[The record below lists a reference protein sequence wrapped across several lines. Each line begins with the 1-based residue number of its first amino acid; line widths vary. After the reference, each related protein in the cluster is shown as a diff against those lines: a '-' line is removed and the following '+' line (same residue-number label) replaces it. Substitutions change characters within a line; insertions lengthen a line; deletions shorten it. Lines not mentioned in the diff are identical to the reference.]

1 MKKNLNRFLDTNKK
15 WSKGRSK
22 SLKDVYYKF
31 FSTSNWVSLD
41 EDTKSRHTIDCK
53 ECLKFSVQTNYPTVA
68 SKTEKTKKNLKENLV
83 AGVSDSLHQSFI
95 ELDENNL
102 KSKKTCNE
110 FTTELCQA
118 MDTQFSQHFGVNF
131 QDTYKKNVIALKRKW
146 VMKIKEVK
154 RLFARNIVNNIKQE
168 NSSTS
173 ADRLYGGKL
182 SKKAWERERKK
193 KIF

>member
-1 MKKNLNRFLDTNKK
+1 MNIFLFHQLDFQKLKKNLNRFLDTNKK

-110 FTTELCQA
+110 FTTEA
-118 MDTQFSQHFGVNF
+118 M
-131 QDTYKKNVIALKRKW
+131 
-146 VMKIKEVK
+146 
-154 RLFARNIVNNIKQE
+154 
-168 NSSTS
+168 SSHGYTI
-173 ADRLYGGKL
+173 LPTLWGKFPRYL
-182 SKKAWERERKK
+182 L
-193 KIF
+193 